1 MNRKPTVNNNDARL
15 VDRKPAAG
23 ELEPVAGN
31 GLLDRRLLLKY
42 GLGFG
47 ATGALATL
55 LPNAL
60 AADNTS
66 TDYPPARYPW
76 MNRPGETFS
85 NYGRPSDFEKDV
97 IRWITNNTDV
107 EGNGVSW
114 TPLHLLEGTLVPNG
128 LHFERH
134 HNGVPV
140 IDPAEHRLLIHGL
153 VDRELVFDVND
164 LLRYPMHSRICF
176 LECGGNSNAAW
187 NKTPAQ
193 AAVGYFNGLVS
204 NSEWTGI
211 PLRVLFEE
219 AGIQDNAAW
228 LIAEGAD
235 AFAMQNS
242 IPLKPALDEGLLAL
256 YQNGER
262 LRPENGYPMRIV
274 IPGMEG
280 VRNVKW
286 VRRLMLA
293 EHPVMARN
301 ETARYTDL
309 LPDGRARQFAFVNNA
324 RALLTFPAAGHKLSG
339 PGYYQIKGLAWSG
352 RGKISKVEVSAD
364 GGKTWAEA
372 ALDEPVL
379 PKAFTRFR
387 LPWQWEGQTVRL
399 QARATDETGY
409 VQPERAELI
418 AERGHHAFY
427 HFNGILTFE
436 VAADGTISHVYE
448 TEDAAGTDDAGG
460 IDAGWF

>member
-1 MNRKPTVNNNDARL
+1 MKKNKTPIRPSVA
-15 VDRKPAAG
+15 

-47 ATGALATL
+47 ATGALTTL
-55 LPNAL
+55 LPPSMS
-60 AADNTS
+60 AAEEITAEDI
-66 TDYPPARYPW
+66 PARYPW
-76 MNRPGETFS
+76 MNKPGETFS
-85 NYGRPSDFEKDV
+85 NYGRPSEFESDV
-97 IRWITNNTDV
+97 IRWISNNADI

-140 IDPAEHRLLIHGL
+140 INPAEHRLLIHGL
-153 VDRELVFDVND
+153 VNRELLFNTDD
-164 LLRYPMHSRICF
+164 LLRYPMHSRTCF
-176 LECGGNSNAAW
+176 IECGGNSNTAW
-187 NKTPAQ
+187 NDTPAQ

-219 AGIQDNAAW
+219 AGIQDKARW

-242 IPLKPALDEGLLAL
+242 IPLNLAMNEGLLAL

-274 IPGMEG
+274 VPGLEG

-293 EHPVMARN
+293 EEPVMARN
-301 ETARYTDL
+301 ETSRYTDL
-309 LPDGRARQFAFVNNA
+309 LPSGKARQFAFVINA
-324 RALLTFPAAGHKLSG
+324 RALLTFPATGHKLPG

-352 RGKISKVEVSAD
+352 RGKISKVEISAD
-364 GGKTWAEA
+364 NGATWAEA

-379 PKAFTRFR
+379 AKAFTRFR
-387 LPWQWEGQTVRL
+387 LPWHWNGQSLRL
-399 QARATDETGY
+399 KARATDETGY
-409 VQPERAELI
+409 IQPERADLI
-418 AERGHHAFY
+418 AERGKHAFY

-436 VAADGTISHVYE
+436 IASDGTISHVYDQDK
-448 TEDAAGTDDAGG
+448 DADAGDDTGG

>member
-1 MNRKPTVNNNDARL
+1 MSKRPALRPT
-15 VDRKPAAG
+15 AA

-42 GLGFG
+42 GLGFAAG
-47 ATGALATL
+47 GALATL
-55 LPNAL
+55 LPEAV
-60 AADNTS
+60 AAGDTP
-66 TDYPPARYPW
+66 TQDLPARYPW
-76 MNRPGETFS
+76 MNRPGTGFS
-85 NYGRPSDFEKDV
+85 NYGQPSEYESDV
-97 IRWITNNTDV
+97 IRWISNNEAV
-107 EGNGVSW
+107 PGNGVSW
-114 TPLHLLEGTLVPNG
+114 TPLHLLEGTIVPNG

-134 HNGVPV
+134 HNGVPQ
-140 IDPAEHRLLIHGL
+140 IDPAAHRLLIHGL
-153 VDRELVFDVND
+153 VDRELLFSVDD

-176 LECGGNSNAAW
+176 IECGGNSNAAW
-187 NKTPAQ
+187 NKTPSQ

-204 NSEWTGI
+204 NCEWTGI

-219 AGIQDNAAW
+219 AGMQTDTKW

-235 AFAMQNS
+235 ATAMQNS
-242 IPLKPALDEGLLAL
+242 IPLELAMDEGLLAL

-274 IPGMEG
+274 VPGVEG
-280 VRNVKW
+280 VRNIKW
-286 VRRLMLA
+286 VRRLMLSR
-293 EHPVMARN
+293 EPVMARN

-309 LPDGRARQFAFVNNA
+309 LPSGKARQFALVINA
-324 RALLTFPAAGHKLSG
+324 RALLTFPATGHKLPA

-352 RGKISKVEVSAD
+352 RGRITKVEVSAD
-364 GGKTWAEA
+364 NGKTWADA

-379 PKAFTRFR
+379 AKAFTRFR
-387 LPWQWEGQTVRL
+387 LPWRWDGQTVRL
-399 QARATDETGY
+399 KARAVDETGY
-409 VQPERAELI
+409 VQPERSELI

-436 VAADGTISHVYE
+436 ITPDGLVKHVYDQDDSAADSGT
-448 TEDAAGTDDAGG
+448 G

>member
-1 MNRKPTVNNNDARL
+1 MNKKPPSQADAS
-15 VDRKPAAG
+15 

-47 ATGALATL
+47 AASAFTTL
-55 LPNAL
+55 LPEAR
-60 AADNTS
+60 ADATADPS
-66 TDYPPARYPW
+66 VPDRYSW
-76 MNRPGETFS
+76 MNQPGESFS
-85 NYGRPSDFEKDV
+85 NYGQPSEHENDV
-97 IRWITNNTDV
+97 IRWISSNADV

-114 TPLHLLEGTLVPNG
+114 TPLHLLEGTLTPNG

-140 IDPAEHRLLIHGL
+140 IDPSQHKLLIHGL
-153 VDRELVFDVND
+153 VDKELVFSTDD
-164 LLRYPMHSRICF
+164 LLRYPQQSRTCF
-176 LECGGNSNAAW
+176 IECGGNSNGVW
-187 NKTPAQ
+187 NETPPQ
-193 AAVGYFNGLVS
+193 AAVGYFNGLAS

-219 AGIQDNAAW
+219 AGIKAGAKW

-242 IPLKPALDEGLLAL
+242 IPLELAMREGMLAL

-274 IPGMEG
+274 VPGLEG

-293 EHPVMARN
+293 SEPVMARN

-309 LPDGRARQFAFVNNA
+309 LPSGKARQFAFVINA
-324 RALLTFPAAGHKLSG
+324 RALLTFPATGHQLPG
-339 PGYYQIKGLAWSG
+339 PGYYQLKGLAWSG
-352 RGKISKVEVSAD
+352 RGRIRKVEVSAD
-364 GGKTWAEA
+364 NGKTWAEA
-372 ALDEPVL
+372 VLDEPVL

-387 LPWQWEGQTVRL
+387 LPWRWDGQTVRL
-399 QARATDETGY
+399 KARATDETGY
-409 VQPERAELI
+409 VQPERSELI
-418 AERGHHAFY
+418 AERGNHAFY

-436 VAADGTISHVYE
+436 VKPDGLIEHVY
-448 TEDAAGTDDAGG
+448 DKDDTADTGSGDG

>member
-1 MNRKPTVNNNDARL
+1 MREQGKFMGESISRCPDA
-15 VDRKPAAG
+15 A

-47 ATGALATL
+47 AGGALATL
-55 LPNAL
+55 LPTTAIAD
-60 AADNTS
+60 AAPEIPSRN
-66 TDYPPARYPW
+66 PW
-76 MNRPGETFS
+76 MNEPGKPFS
-85 NYGRPSDFEKDV
+85 NYGQPSAHENAV
-97 IRWITNNTDV
+97 IRWVSSNTDV

-134 HNGVPV
+134 HNGVPA
-140 IDPAEHRLLIHGL
+140 IDPAQHQLLIHGQ
-153 VDRELVFDVND
+153 VQRELLFSTAD
-164 LLRYPMHSRICF
+164 LLRYPMQSRICF
-176 LECGGNSNAAW
+176 IECGGNSNAAW
-187 NKTPAQ
+187 NETPAQ

-219 AGIQDNAAW
+219 AGIKNSARW

-242 IPLKPALDEGLLAL
+242 IPLNLAMEEGLLAL

-262 LRPENGYPMRIV
+262 LRPENGYPMRVV
-274 IPGMEG
+274 IPGLEG

-286 VRRLMLA
+286 VRRLMLSDQ
-293 EHPVMARN
+293 PVMARN

-309 LPDGRARQFAFVNNA
+309 LPSGKARQFAFVINA
-324 RALLTFPAAGHKLSG
+324 RALLTFPATGHRLPS
-339 PGYYQIKGLAWSG
+339 PGYYQIQGLAWSG
-352 RGKISKVEVSAD
+352 RGTIAKVEVSAD
-364 GGKTWAEA
+364 DGQSWAEA
-372 ALDEPVL
+372 ALDEPIL

-387 LPWQWEGQTVRL
+387 LPWRWDGQSVRL
-399 QARATDETGY
+399 KARATDNTGY
-409 VQPERAELI
+409 VQPERTALI
-418 AERGHHAFY
+418 AERGNNAFY

-436 VAADGTISHVYE
+436 VAPDGQIRHVYDQDND
-448 TEDAAGTDDAGG
+448 TGTDTGDG
-460 IDAGWF
+460 IDSGWF

>member
-1 MNRKPTVNNNDARL
+1 MSSKAPRQPS
-15 VDRKPAAG
+15 AA

-47 ATGALATL
+47 ASGALATL
-55 LPNAL
+55 LP
-60 AADNTS
+60 AAAA
-66 TDYPPARYPW
+66 PPARDPW
-76 MNRPGETFS
+76 MNEPGGAFS
-85 NYGRPSDFEKDV
+85 NYGRPSDHEDGV
-97 IRWITNNTDV
+97 IRWISDNADV
-107 EGNGVSW
+107 AGNGVSW
-114 TPLHLLEGTLVPNG
+114 TPLHSLEGTIVPNG

-134 HNGVPV
+134 HNGVPS
-140 IDPAEHRLLIHGL
+140 IDPAAHRLLVHGL
-153 VDRELVFDVND
+153 VDRELVFDLD
-164 LLRYPMHSRICF
+164 RLLRYPMQSRICF
-176 LECGGNSNAAW
+176 IECGGNSNAAW
-187 NKTPAQ
+187 NRTPPQ

-204 NSEWTGI
+204 NAEWTGI
-211 PLRVLFEE
+211 PLRVLLDE
-219 AGIQDNAAW
+219 AGIKSEAAW

-242 IPLKPALDEGLLAL
+242 IPLQPALAEGILAL

-262 LRPENGYPMRIV
+262 LRPENGYPMRLV
-274 IPGMEG
+274 IPGLEG

-293 EHPVMARN
+293 AEPVMARN

-309 LPDGRARQFAFVNNA
+309 LPSGKARQFAMVMNA
-324 RALLTFPAAGHKLSG
+324 RALLTFPASGHELPG

-352 RGKISKVEVSAD
+352 RGRISRVEVSAD
-364 GGKTWAEA
+364 DGASWADA

-379 PKAFTRFR
+379 AKAFTRFR
-387 LPWQWEGQTVRL
+387 LPWRWDGQRVRL
-399 QARATDETGY
+399 KARATDDSGY
-409 VQPERAELI
+409 RQPQRAELI

-436 VAADGTISHVYE
+436 INPDGTIRHVY
-448 TEDAAGTDDAGG
+448 DAADDDGAGDG
-460 IDAGWF
+460 ADIDAGWF